1 MKAEKARL
9 LSDKSNTLLKSVFDL
24 IDEAT
29 LKGEY
34 HFITEYDVQE
44 ENIATLTELGY
55 KVYTGSIK
63 DIDYIIVAW

>member
-9 LSDKSNTLLKSVFDL
+9 VSDESNTLLKAVFDL
-24 IDEAT
+24 IEKAT

-34 HFITEYDVQE
+34 HFITEYDVHE
-44 ENIATLTELGY
+44 ENIATLAELGY
-55 KVYTGSIK
+55 KVYKGSIK